1 MACFA
6 DPVSLG
12 DVGELVADD
21 CRRPNRTGI
30 KKRQHSLEMSAIAN
44 DVGA

>member
-1 MACFA
+1 MARFA
-6 DPVSLG
+6 DPMRLG
-12 DVGELVADD
+12 SISKPVPNDRG
-21 CRRPNRTGI
+21 RPNRTGI